1 MAAGDTVEV
10 AEKPPRK
17 TYASA
22 QIHERRARIISEAL
36 ALIIETGSTGFTI
49 QELSRRAEV
58 APRTLYYGFSG
69 KEGVIE
75 SAVLE
80 HYSELSRR
88 NGLTASPPYAGAVLN
103 ALDVAIAEIF
113 RVPNYARAMVDIY
126 FSPSA
131 NSRIVAALR
140 RISSG
145 FPAIWFRAERQ
156 AGRLQP
162 WAEDALFLQQLSD
175 LQYGAIHTWSVRE
188 IGDHELVR
196 RLRANF
202 RTMAHAV
209 LNDPGRREFDDVLDT
224 LNVEIA
230 KPEGS

>member
-1 MAAGDTVEV
+1 MAAGETVAV

-88 NGLTASPPYAGAVLN
+88 NGLTASPPYAGSVLA
-103 ALDVAIAEIF
+103 ALDVALAEIF

-126 FSPSA
+126 FSASA

-145 FPAIWFRAERQ
+145 FPAFWFRDEHA
-156 AGRLQP
+156 AGRVAP
-162 WAEDALFLQQLSD
+162 WAEEDLFTSQLSD
-175 LQYGAIHTWSVRE
+175 LQYGAIHTWSV
-188 IGDHELVR
+188 GDISDSELVR
-196 RLRANF
+196 RMRANF
-202 RTMAHAV
+202 RTLAHAV
-209 LNDPGRREFDDVLDT
+209 LTEAGRREFDTVLDK
-224 LNVEIA
+224 LNIIIPN
-230 KPEGS
+230 PEGS